1 MQLFVRR
8 RAVLNES
15 LPWDPLFPFL
25 KYPKY
30 SWSHFLFRRPRSFQ
44 LHRKAKKI
52 KFWSLSI
59 IIYDL
64 FAAARE

>member
-15 LPWDPLFPFL
+15 LLWNTSFPFL

-30 SWSHFLFRRPRSFQ
+30 SWSHFFPRISFQ
-44 LHRKAKKI
+44 LHRNAKKI
-52 KFWSLSI
+52 KFLSLSTT
-59 IIYDL
+59 IYDL
-64 FAAARE
+64 LAARE